1 VTGDAAWMPRSLG
14 QLLERPRFE
23 VIPLRGV
30 EERVAVLPPGTTLTV
45 TCSPRK
51 GVDATLDVA
60 ERLAAGGFR
69 VIPHVSARLVRS
81 GEHLA
86 EIMERLQEAGIRDVF
101 VVGGDGAAPSGPFR
115 SAFELLTA
123 MARSGRPM
131 PTVGVGAYPERHPFL
146 DYQVLFEALRA
157 KQDFASF
164 MVTQICFDAATIVGW
179 LAAIRRRGI
188 HLPVHIGVPGAVKR
202 RNLLEISLR
211 VGVGDSVRYL
221 TKHGSIVTRLM
232 RRGGYRPDALV
243 AGVAPFVGDPS
254 LRIAGFHVN
263 TFNQLEGTERWRR
276 QVLTV
281 YGRNRAAEPPV
292 AGGRAG

>member
-1 VTGDAAWMPRSLG
+1 MTGDAAWMPRSLG

-30 EERVAVLPPGTTLTV
+30 EEHTAVLPPGTTLTV

-60 ERLAAGGFR
+60 ERLAARGFR
-69 VIPHVSARLVRS
+69 VLPHVSARLVRS

-86 EIMERLQEAGIRDVF
+86 EIMERLQEAAIRDVF
-101 VVGGDGAAPSGPFR
+101 VVGGDGAPSGPFH

-123 MARSGRPM
+123 MAGSGRPM

-146 DYQVLFEALRA
+146 DEQVLFEALRA
-157 KQDFASF
+157 KQDLASF
-164 MVTQICFDAATIVGW
+164 MVTQICFDAATIVRW

-243 AGVAPFVGDPS
+243 AGLATFVGDPS
-254 LRIAGFHVN
+254 LRIAGLHVN

-281 YGRNRAAEPPV
+281 YGRNRAAGPLVEGGQ
-292 AGGRAG
+292 AG